1 MLEPAGRHD
10 DDRPLQMAIGAGPLF
25 WRRQL
30 VGLIEKFEGFDHQ
43 VARCGAT
50 DLLDKRSGRTSYAV
64 LSIGGF
70 LGINR
75 SFYPLPFE
83 LLAYDAVEDG
93 YVVTTDRRVLEG
105 GPSWANNQPEFNQAY
120 ADRVAG

>member
-1 MLEPAGRHD
+1 MRDGDSFGDIHSL
-10 DDRPLQMAIGAGPLF
+10 
-25 WRRQL
+25 L
-30 VGLIEKFEGFDHQ
+30 V
-43 VARCGAT
+43 
-50 DLLDKRSGRTSYAV
+50 DKRSRHASYAV

-75 SFYPLPFE
+75 SFYALPFE

-120 ADRVAG
+120 ADRVAAYYGFTAADVGIGTEIK